1 LLPNGDITSGE
12 ELMTTDNLVNR
23 LHAHA
28 RRLRAAEHGNV
39 LLTFA
44 LALVPIMGA
53 VGAAVDYSRANNIL
67 SQIQA
72 AADAASVGSVAKS
85 SPAMKAAASM
95 TSDGPIPVGVTDAL
109 NIFNAQLAGKSGF
122 SNLSVSATVAKANS
136 DVTSTVQFTASVP
149 TVIMGIF
156 SKGSMA
162 INGTA
167 KAANGIPLYV
177 DFYVLLDNTPS
188 MGVGATTADINTMV
202 ANTPDQCA
210 FACHDL
216 STHPNNYY
224 QKAKKLGVQMRID
237 VVRSATQQLMDTA
250 ADTETI
256 TNQFR
261 AAIYTFG
268 DSCTNPGLTTI
279 KALTSNL
286 SSAKSAAK
294 NIDLMTIPYQ
304 GYNNDQCTNLDKV
317 LTDINNAIPT
327 PGSGTTSSSPQ
338 KYLFFV
344 SDGVNDANNPS
355 SCSKPLTGGT
365 RCQEPIDVSFCT
377 TIKNRGVKIAVLYTT
392 YLPLP
397 TNPWYNS
404 WIAPFQSEI
413 GTKMQACASPGLYFE
428 VSPSQGISDA
438 MNALFKK
445 AMAQAHLTK

>member
-1 LLPNGDITSGE
+1 
-12 ELMTTDNLVNR
+12 MTTDTLVNR
-23 LHAHA
+23 LSAQV

-44 LALVPIMGA
+44 LALVPLMGA
-53 VGAAVDYSRANNIL
+53 VGAAVDYSRANNIRT
-67 SQIQA
+67 QIQA
-72 AADAASVGSVAKS
+72 AADAASVGAVAKS

-109 NIFNAQLAGKSGF
+109 NIFNAQLGGKSGF
-122 SNLSVSATVAKANS
+122 SNLLVSASVVKAS
-136 DVTSTVQFTASVP
+136 GDVTSTVQFNASVP
-149 TVIMGIF
+149 TVILGIF

-162 INGTA
+162 INGTS

-177 DFYVLLDNTPS
+177 DFYLLLDNTPS

-224 QKAKKLGVQMRID
+224 KKAKQLGVQMRID
-237 VVRSATQQLMDTA
+237 VVRSATQQLIDRA
-250 ADTETI
+250 IEVETL

-261 AAIYTFG
+261 AGVYTFG
-268 DSCTNPGLTTI
+268 DSCTNPGLTTV

-286 SSAKSAAK
+286 PSAKAAAK

-304 GYNNDQCTNLDKV
+304 GYNNDQCTNFDSV
-317 LTDINNAIPT
+317 LTAMNGIITT
-327 PGSGTTSSSPQ
+327 PGSGTTASSPQ
-338 KYLFFV
+338 KYVFFV
-344 SDGVNDANNPS
+344 ADGVNDANNPA
-355 SCSKPLTGGT
+355 SCSKPLHNGT
-365 RCQEPIDVSFCT
+365 RCQEPIDTTFCT
-377 TIKNRGVKIAVLYTT
+377 TIKNRGIKLAVLYTT

-397 TNPWYNS
+397 TNPWYKD
-404 WIAPFQSEI
+404 WIKPFQPEI

-428 VSPSQGISDA
+428 VNPSQGISDA
-438 MNALFKK
+438 LLVLFQKAL
-445 AMAQAHLTK
+445 AQAHLIK